1 MKLPPTDFHAYI
13 SCLQQ
18 QHVHAEGAHSSFP
31 DAITHPSLCSTMSCS
46 CTQRLTGKA
55 WHGMARDGMRKPPSS
70 AAQDF
75 NANVTKGL
83 EDYQQLFGEFQD
95 LLSQGRTG
103 ISSQVFNART
113 KLSRE
118 AQQAIG
124 QGRAV
129 LVLPCRDAPLR
140 HLLAGLERGR
150 PSEVAMFM
158 DEADSVWRC
167 PFGSPELTEREGQ
180 LYTMFRTLDSLMTW
194 VQVHAC

>member
-1 MKLPPTDFHAYI
+1 M
-13 SCLQQ
+13 
-18 QHVHAEGAHSSFP
+18 QHDVVQLHSE
-31 DAITHPSLCSTMSCS
+31 
-46 CTQRLTGKA
+46 LTGRARRGTA
-55 WHGMARDGMRKPPSS
+55 WHGMRKPPSS

-83 EDYQQLFGEFQD
+83 EDYQQLVGEFQD

-103 ISSQVFNART
+103 TSSQVFNART
-113 KLSRE
+113 KLGWQ
-118 AQQAIG
+118 AQQALR

-140 HLLAGLERGR
+140 HLLAGLERGQ
-150 PSEVAMFM
+150 PSEVAVFM

-180 LYTMFRTLDSLMTW
+180 LYTVFRTLDSLMTW